1 MAKLLLVSEML
12 LCLRRS
18 PINQEIHIML
28 YKLLIV
34 AILAA
39 ILISLFSGAI
49 FLAKDDADSN
59 RMVTSLTVRIT
70 LSILLVVVLLVGF
83 MTGQIQP
90 HGL

>member
-1 MAKLLLVSEML
+1 ML
-12 LCLRRS
+12 LRLWHS

-70 LSILLVVVLLVGF
+70 LSILLVVVLVVGF

>member
-1 MAKLLLVSEML
+1 
-12 LCLRRS
+12 
-18 PINQEIHIML
+18 ML
-28 YKLLIV
+28 YKLLIL

-39 ILISLFSGAI
+39 ILISLFSGAV
-49 FLAKDDADSN
+49 FLAKDNDNKN

-70 LSILLVVVLLVGF
+70 LSILLVVVLIVGF

>member
-1 MAKLLLVSEML
+1 ML
-12 LCLRRS
+12 LRLWHS

-49 FLAKDDADSN
+49 FLAKDDADSS

-70 LSILLVVVLLVGF
+70 LSILLVVVLIVGF

>member
-1 MAKLLLVSEML
+1 
-12 LCLRRS
+12 
-18 PINQEIHIML
+18 ML
-28 YKLLIV
+28 YKLLIL

-39 ILISLFSGAI
+39 ILVSLFSGAV
-49 FLAKDDADSN
+49 FLAKDNDNKN

-70 LSILLVVVLLVGF
+70 LSILLVIVLIVGF

>member
-1 MAKLLLVSEML
+1 
-12 LCLRRS
+12 
-18 PINQEIHIML
+18 ML
-28 YKLLIV
+28 YKLLIL

-39 ILISLFSGAI
+39 ILISLFSGAV
-49 FLAKDDADSN
+49 FLAKDNDNKN

-70 LSILLVVVLLVGF
+70 LSILLVIVLIVGF

>member
-1 MAKLLLVSEML
+1 MIYKILVL
-12 LCLRRS
+12 
-18 PINQEIHIML
+18 
-28 YKLLIV
+28 

-49 FLAKDDADSN
+49 FLAKDDDNSK
-59 RMVTSLTVRIT
+59 RMLTSLTFRIS
-70 LSILLVVVLLVGF
+70 LSILLIVVLLVGF

>member
-1 MAKLLLVSEML
+1 
-12 LCLRRS
+12 
-18 PINQEIHIML
+18 ML
-28 YKLLIV
+28 YKILIL

-49 FLAKDDADSN
+49 FLAKDDNNSK
-59 RMVTSLTVRIT
+59 RMVTSLTVRIS
-70 LSILLVVVLLVGF
+70 LSILLVVVLVVGF